1 MSRAVVKRTDGAIK
15 VLNEERENMRPSGKV
30 AVVTGGAS
38 GIGKATVRRLATE
51 GAAVVIGDL
60 NPTTGQALAADIRA
74 DGRDASFVQVDVG
87 DEASMANLVDQAVSQ
102 YGQLDVMF
110 NNAGIGQHLVH
121 DEATWWRLVR
131 VNLTG
136 VFLGCKHAV
145 RVMLPRG
152 RGSIVSTASHAG
164 VLGAR
169 GNVYGASKAGV
180 ISLTNH
186 VAATFA
192 AQGLR
197 ANAMS
202 PGNVETPFSD
212 PRRDALM
219 ERYWQGDAG
228 AFEKDPVLAG
238 GERPGIAEHR
248 SRLDAMHP
256 TGRRAMPDDLA
267 RSVAFLASDE
277 SAFVNAH
284 NLLTTG
290 GIIPPRQAQR
300 ILQSRANASA
310 IVPFGG
316 LRGKSV
322 VIATENAALSSA
334 LAARFEAES
343 SRVEMLRL
351 AGDLAPESVISALER
366 IAQAGPIGAV
376 VFAMRPDAGPGLVD
390 TSVEQWT
397 DEMRANLRAPTVL
410 VEAAIDRLTPGSCIW
425 LVSDTA
431 GLWGGPASPGY
442 CTTAGALTFHTE
454 FWASHAIER
463 SVRVNCVSVEDLSHI
478 QQNPALGGPA
488 SASEVAELI
497 ASVTEGAPGLTGL
510 QLNLGTTHH
519 YPPR

>member
-1 MSRAVVKRTDGAIK
+1 
-15 VLNEERENMRPSGKV
+15 MRLSGKV
-30 AVVTGGAS
+30 AIVTGGAS

-60 NPTTGQALAADIRA
+60 NPTSGEALAADIRA
-74 DGRDASFVQVDVG
+74 DGREASFVQVDVG
-87 DEASMANLVDQAVSQ
+87 DESSVANLVDRAASH
-102 YGQLDVMF
+102 YGQLDIMF
-110 NNAGIGQHLVH
+110 NNAGIGQHLVR

-152 RGSIVSTASHAG
+152 RGSIISTASHAG

-180 ISLTNH
+180 ISLTTH
-186 VAATFA
+186 VAATYA
-192 AQGLR
+192 SRGLR

-212 PRRDALM
+212 PRRDAVM
-219 ERYWQGDAG
+219 ERYWQGDSN
-228 AFEKDPVLAG
+228 AFERDPVLAG
-238 GERPGIAEHR
+238 GTRPNLEEHQR
-248 SRLDAMHP
+248 RLDAMHP

-284 NLLTTG
+284 NLHTTG

-300 ILQSRANASA
+300 ILESRGTAVAIPAS
-310 IVPFGG
+310 GG

-322 VIATENAALSSA
+322 VVVTENGTVSSA
-334 LAARFEAES
+334 LSTRLESAGARVTTLSISGNETQELVAAELDRI
-343 SRVEMLRL
+343 
-351 AGDLAPESVISALER
+351 GQSA
-366 IAQAGPIGAV
+366 PIGAV
-376 VFAMRPDAGPGLVD
+376 VFAVRPDSGPGLID
-390 TSVEQWT
+390 TTTDQWL
-397 DEMRANLRAPTVL
+397 DEMRANLRVPTIV
-410 VEAAIDRLTPGSCIW
+410 VEAAIERLDPGACIW

-431 GLWGGPASPGY
+431 GLWGGPGSPGY
-442 CTTAGALTFHTE
+442 CTSTGALTFHTE

-463 SVRVNCVSVEDLSHI
+463 GVRVNCLSVEDLSHV
-478 QQNPALGGPA
+478 QAEPALGGPA
-488 SASEVAELI
+488 SAREVAELI
-497 ASVTEGAPGLTGL
+497 ASVTDGAPGLTGL
-510 QLNLGTTHH
+510 QLNLGSTHH